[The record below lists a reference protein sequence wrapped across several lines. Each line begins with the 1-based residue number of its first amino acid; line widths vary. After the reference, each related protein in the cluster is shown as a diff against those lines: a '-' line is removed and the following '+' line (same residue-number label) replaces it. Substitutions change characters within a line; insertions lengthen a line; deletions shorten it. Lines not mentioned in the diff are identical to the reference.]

1 MIDAALA
8 YKPGDVIRGVAYAET
23 LECCLLAFGHRF
35 LCQNGGP
42 YGTGNVK
49 MRRDDDLLS
58 QHLLE
63 GSHHGLIVGHPAL
76 EEDLVSYPAVSDH
89 LLKVVVYY

>member
-8 YKPGDVIRGVAYAET
+8 YKPGDLIRGVAYAET
-23 LECCLLAFGHRF
+23 LECCLLTCSHH
-35 LCQNGGP
+35 
-42 YGTGNVK
+42 
-49 MRRDDDLLS
+49 LLS
-58 QHLLE
+58 QYGSADGSGDVEMGRDNDLFPQYLLK